1 MSFMRCQFC
10 GDTDVKLIHLR
21 RSVGLILARQWYSFD
36 GYLCREHARKE
47 ALRWLGLTLVFGW
60 WGVISFFA
68 NITAVICD
76 LGALAGYGERPNEA
90 SHGSSTHG
98 FGDG

>member
-1 MSFMRCQFC
+1 MRCQLC
-10 GDTDVKLIHLR
+10 GDANAKLVHLR

-36 GYLCREHARKE
+36 GYLCREHAKKE

-68 NITAVICD
+68 NIAAVICD
-76 LGALAGYGERPNEA
+76 LGALAGYGERPKETPDVKT
-90 SHGSSTHG
+90 SYG
-98 FGDG
+98 FGDD